1 MKKILFVDDSRDT
14 ADALRDIASELGH
27 VGAVAYNGASAVDA
41 AASETFDVIFLDL
54 MLPDADGVTVCL
66 EIRKGRSKS
75 ARIVA
80 LTGSN
85 ELIDKS
91 QQCIDEW
98 VLKPLYM
105 DQLER
110 LLS

>member
-14 ADALRDIASELGH
+14 ANALRDIACGLGRFS
-27 VGAVAYNGASAVDA
+27 AVAYTGASAVDA
-41 AASETFDVIFLDL
+41 AASEAFDVIFLDL
-54 MLPDADGVTVCL
+54 MLPDADGLDVCL
-66 EIRKGRSKS
+66 DIRRGGSKS

-91 QQCIDEW
+91 QPCVDEW
-98 VLKPLYM
+98 VLKPLHM

-110 LLS
+110 LLR

>member
-1 MKKILFVDDSRDT
+1 MTKVLFVDDSRDT

-27 VGAVAYNGASAVDA
+27 ISAVAYNGSSAVST

-54 MLPDADGVTVCL
+54 MLPDGDGIDVCS

-85 ELIDKS
+85 ELIDRS
-91 QQCIDEW
+91 QQCIDVW
-98 VLKPLYM
+98 VLKPADM
-105 DQLER
+105 DEVER

>member
-14 ADALRDIASELGH
+14 ADALRDSASELGH
-27 VGAVAYNGASAVDA
+27 VGAVAYSGASAVNS

-54 MLPDADGVTVCL
+54 MLPDADGLDVCS

-85 ELIDKS
+85 ELIDRT
-91 QQCIDEW
+91 QQCIDVW
-98 VLKPLYM
+98 VLKPADM
-105 DQLER
+105 DELER